1 MAANKVG
8 ASLASVGLLTD
19 VDTSQRNQLGARQ
32 QDESNNEYI
41 YMPGLAAMVAGDWV
55 MYSLATFVPT
65 RLVND
70 ASSATA
76 GLVAVSMGAILAANF
91 GWFQIYGVVAVA
103 NVATTSSV
111 SFALYRTSTV
121 GRAAVTAVAKDAIY
135 GAFTN
140 AASVANLGSV
150 TIAYP
155 FVMDNS
161 TL

>member
-8 ASLASVGLLTD
+8 ASMASVGLLTD

-70 ASSATA
+70 AGSATA
-76 GLVAVSMGAILAANF
+76 GLVAVAMGAILAANF

-111 SFALYRTSTV
+111 SFSLYRTSTV
-121 GRAAVTAVAKDAIY
+121 GRAAVTAVAKDAIF
-135 GAFTN
+135 GAFT
-140 AASVANLGSV
+140 A
-150 TIAYP
+150 TTTP
-155 FVMDNS
+155 
-161 TL
+161 